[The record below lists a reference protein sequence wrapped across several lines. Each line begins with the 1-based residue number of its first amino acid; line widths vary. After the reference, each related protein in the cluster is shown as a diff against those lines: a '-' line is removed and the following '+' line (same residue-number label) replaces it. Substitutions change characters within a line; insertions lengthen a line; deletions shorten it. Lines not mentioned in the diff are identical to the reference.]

1 MSATQSSPKRV
12 AKLRAGLPLLVP
24 ARGKTTVERRISSGS
39 PLPGENAQ
47 AVSTQM
53 ALHALAFNMKR
64 VTRILGV
71 GGLMEAISA

>member
-12 AKLRAGLPLLVP
+12 AKLLAGLPLLVP
-24 ARGKTTVERRISSGS
+24 ASKTTVERRISSGS
-39 PLPGENAQ
+39 PLPQ
-47 AVSTQM
+47 AVSTEM